1 MAYAKALAATSYT
14 GANYTN
20 LNTGVFSP
28 TIFSKAV
35 QLAFRK
41 SSTVEDI
48 TNTDYWGEISNFGD
62 TIKVIKEP
70 DITITAYERGTKVDE
85 QDITDT
91 EFSMVID
98 KSNYFAFGLD
108 DLEASLTHINWMDLA
123 SDRAGYKLRDSLDR
137 EVMGYMSGY
146 ARNSAD
152 TAWIVNSTVNGTKA
166 DTSAGSDELLSNNK
180 LDITDFGG
188 SALTG
193 SADADTLATTSI
205 PIAADGGTGAITS
218 PLAIMNRIMRK
229 MDEANVDSDGRW
241 MVIDPVFKEVLL
253 DTSSKLINGDFGGGD
268 ELRNGRMPQQIRGM
282 TIYVSNNLPF
292 FGTGG
297 GTTSSTGSQEN
308 FGIVLAGHSS
318 AAAMAQQ
325 INKVETFRSP
335 STFRDIVRGLNLY
348 GRKILRPEALFTAQ
362 YNLA

>member
-1 MAYAKALAATSYT
+1 M
-14 GANYTN
+14 
-20 LNTGVFSP
+20 
-28 TIFSKAV
+28 
-35 QLAFRK
+35 
-41 SSTVEDI
+41 
-48 TNTDYWGEISNFGD
+48 
-62 TIKVIKEP
+62 IKEP

-123 SDRAGYKLRDSLDR
+123 SDRAGYKLRDLLDR
-137 EVMGYMSGY
+137 EVMGYMAGY
-146 ARNSAD
+146 ARNAAD
-152 TAWIVNSTVNGTKA
+152 TAWIVNATVNGTKA
-166 DTSAGSDELLSNNK
+166 DTSAGSDELLAANK

-188 SALTG
+188 SNLSGTT
-193 SADADTLATTSI
+193 DADTLATTSI

-241 MVIDPVFKEVLL
+241 MIIDPAFKEVLMDL
-253 DTSSKLINGDFGGGD
+253 SSKLINADFGGGD

-292 FGTGG
+292 GTGG
-297 GTTSSTGSQEN
+297 GTTAAAGSREN

-318 AAAMAQQ
+318 AACMAQQ